1 MHKVYTLCVSNR
13 LRNIA
18 QSLFNQNG
26 GKKMKKKLVSV
37 ILAGTMAMSLAACG
51 GAAET
56 PAAETA
62 ETTTETPAE
71 TATEAP
77 AETAAETTEAADV
90 DPAAYDG
97 QEVKVWVADNVV
109 DFTNEQIE
117 AFKTANPQF
126 AGVTFTVEAVGEGDT
141 AGNMIT
147 DVEAGAD
154 VYAFAQDQIA
164 RLVTAGALEVV
175 EDNNAAA
182 VQAENDANSVAAATV
197 GGTLYAYPL
206 TSDNGYFLYYDK
218 SVITDPSTLE
228 GIVADAEAAGKNVY
242 FELNSGWY
250 QTAFFFGTG
259 AELTYDT
266 DDQGNFTKCNS
277 TYESDKGLVALKE
290 MLELASSKSFQN
302 GSAVSNATNVAAIV
316 DGTWDA
322 QAAKD
327 LFGDNYACAKLPTF
341 EGSDGKTYQMS
352 GFGGFKLLGVKP
364 QEDDAKL
371 AICDALAAYLS
382 SEEVQLARYE
392 AVGWGPSNL
401 NAQQS
406 DAVKSDEALSALA
419 DQLQYT
425 IPQGQYPGDYWTL
438 ATSLG
443 DSIIS
448 GEITADTADD
458 ALMQVLADFQ
468 GTCESYAK

>member
-1 MHKVYTLCVSNR
+1 
-13 LRNIA
+13 
-18 QSLFNQNG
+18 
-26 GKKMKKKLVSV
+26 MKKKLVSV
-37 ILAGTMAMSLAACG
+37 MLTTAMSAALLAGCGQQAAQ
-51 GAAET
+51 EV
-56 PAAETA
+56 
-62 ETTTETPAE
+62 AE
-71 TATEAP
+71 TATDAAETV
-77 AETAAETTEAADV
+77 AETATDAAETVADTAADATEAVAEDI
-90 DPAAYDG
+90 DYG
-97 QEVKVWVADNVV
+97 SGEVKVWVADNVV
-109 DFTNEQIE
+109 DFTNEQIA
-117 AFKTANPQF
+117 AFQAEHPEMS
-126 AGVTFTVEAVGEGDT
+126 GYTFTVEAVGEGDA

-154 VYAFAQDQIA
+154 IYAFAQDQIA

-175 EDNNAAA
+175 EDSNAEAIKA
-182 VQAENDANSVAAATV
+182 QNDAGAVGAATV

-218 SVITDPSTLE
+218 SVVTDPSTLE
-228 GIVADAEAAGKNVY
+228 GIVADCEAAGKNFY
-242 FELNSGWY
+242 FEINSGWY

-266 DDQGNFTKCNS
+266 DDAGNFTKCNS
-277 TYESDKGLVALKE
+277 TYASDAGVVALKE
-290 MLELASSKSFQN
+290 IAELASSKAFQN
-302 GSAVSNATNVAAIV
+302 GSAISNATNVGAIV

-341 EGSDGKTYQMS
+341 EGADGKTYQMS

-364 QEDDAKL
+364 QEDEGKL
-371 AICDALAAYLS
+371 AVCDALAAYLS
-382 SEEVQLARYE
+382 SEEVQLARYN

-406 DAVKSDEALSALA
+406 DAVKADEALSALA

-425 IPQGQYPGDYWTL
+425 IPQGQYPGDYWSL

-443 DSIIS
+443 DSIIA
-448 GEITADTADD
+448 GEITAASSDD
-458 ALMQVLADFQ
+458 DFMKALTDFQ
-468 GTCESYAK
+468 ATCESYAQ